1 MPPYERNK
9 PVEAT
14 ETANIAVPELNEAQE
29 KMVELFSAMQGHQK
43 GEYVTFG
50 ALEELLVKLSS
61 R

>member
-1 MPPYERNK
+1 MYERNK

-14 ETANIAVPELNEAQE
+14 ETANVAAPELNESQE
-29 KMVELFSAMQGHQK
+29 KVVELFSAMQGHQK

-50 ALEELLVKLSS
+50 VLEDLLVKLSS